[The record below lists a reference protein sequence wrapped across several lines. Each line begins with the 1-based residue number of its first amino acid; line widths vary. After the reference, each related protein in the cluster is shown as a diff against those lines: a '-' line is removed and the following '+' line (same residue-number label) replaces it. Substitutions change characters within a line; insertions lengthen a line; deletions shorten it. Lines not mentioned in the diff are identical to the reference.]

1 MWNSLAKYEV
11 TYLDTG
17 HTAGLIK
24 LARALNEIHQTDI
37 ADMIWIGRFI
47 MTVEHVV
54 DAELGQRLV
63 SPLSSHM

>member
-24 LARALNEIHQTDI
+24 LARALNEIDQTDI
-37 ADMIWIGRFI
+37 ADTIWIGRFI

-54 DAELGQRLV
+54 EAELGQRLA
-63 SPLSSHM
+63 SYFSSHM